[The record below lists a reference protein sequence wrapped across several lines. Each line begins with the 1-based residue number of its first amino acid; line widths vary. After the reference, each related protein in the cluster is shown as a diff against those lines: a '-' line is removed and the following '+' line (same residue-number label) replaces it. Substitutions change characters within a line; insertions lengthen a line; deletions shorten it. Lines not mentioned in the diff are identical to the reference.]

1 MTLPWVV
8 RFVKAL
14 QEQLELCSGQLVQAR
29 TREQTAVQQR
39 AKDLHTIRKL
49 RDKAAATKR
58 RHSALKGHGTRRETA
73 AAEAAAAAAKKAGK
87 PPPAPPAPPEDSDS
101 HASSSEAS
109 PTAPATFI
117 ETEATL
123 RIPSLVAFSG

>member
-29 TREQTAVQQR
+29 TREQTAVHQR

-58 RHSALKGHGTRRETA
+58 HHSALKGHGTRRETA
-73 AAEAAAAAAKKAGK
+73 
-87 PPPAPPAPPEDSDS
+87 PPEDSDS
-101 HASSSEAS
+101 DASSSEAS
-109 PTAPATFI
+109 PTAQPTFI

>member
-29 TREQTAVQQR
+29 TREQTHVQQR
-39 AKDLHTIRKL
+39 AKDLDTIRKL
-49 RDKAAATKR
+49 KNKALAKKKTA
-58 RHSALKGHGTRRETA
+58 SALKGHSSRRKQA
-73 AAEAAAAAAKKAGK
+73 AADAAAAAAKKAGK
-87 PPPAPPAPPEDSDS
+87 PPPAPPEDSDS
-101 HASSSEAS
+101 DASSSEAS
-109 PTAPATFI
+109 PTAQPTFI

>member
-1 MTLPWVV
+1 VTLPWVV

-73 AAEAAAAAAKKAGK
+73 AAEAAKKAGL
-87 PPPAPPAPPEDSDS
+87 PPPAPAPEDSDS
-101 HASSSEAS
+101 ESASSEAS
-109 PTAPATFI
+109 PTAQPTFYEAT
-117 ETEATL
+117 ATL
-123 RIPSLVAFSG
+123 RIPRVVAFSG